1 MFKNWDKFP
10 EKNIPKNLKDKIN
23 QNNDN

>member
-1 MFKNWDKFP
+1 MFKNLDKFP